1 MAFEYNE
8 VRIGQEIFYYLLKH
22 HELREDR
29 EQRLYRAYFEN
40 EDVQMLVKSQGEA
53 AECKIERY
61 GNTIYLI
68 PNEGNYYLG
77 FSKGQLKKQLCRS
90 DATDRDYYLA
100 QFVILTLLIEF
111 YDGQGS
117 SAKTR
122 DYIRVGELLNS
133 VSERLKEGA
142 DRMDE
147 DEQDRAGIAFSD
159 MLEAYEA
166 LKSDDTGRR
175 TKTTKEGFV
184 HNILSFLEEQGL
196 VEYVVADE
204 MVLTTKKMDNFM
216 DWNIL
221 NENNFNRVLSVLGVT
236 GDGED

>member
-1 MAFEYNE
+1 MAFEYND
-8 VRIGQEIFYYLLKH
+8 IKLSQEIFYYLLKY
-22 HELREDR
+22 HELKEDK
-29 EQRLYRAYFEN
+29 ESRLYRAYFEN
-40 EDVQMLVKSQGEA
+40 ENIQILTKSQGEA
-53 AECKIERY
+53 AECRIERY

-68 PNEGNYYLG
+68 PNEGNNYLG
-77 FSKGQLKKQLCRS
+77 FSKAQLKKLLCRS
-90 DATDRDYYLA
+90 DATDKDYYLA
-100 QFVILTLLIEF
+100 QFVILTLMIEF

-147 DEQDRAGIAFSD
+147 DEQDQAGIAFTD
-159 MLEAYEA
+159 MLDVYES
-166 LKSDDTGRR
+166 LKSDDTGRK
-175 TKTTKEGFV
+175 TKTTKEGFI
-184 HNILSFLEEQGL
+184 HGILSFLEDQGL
-196 VEYVVADE
+196 IEYVVADE

-221 NENNFNRVLSVLGVT
+221 NENNYNRVLSVLGVT
-236 GDGED
+236 GNGED

>member
-1 MAFEYNE
+1 MAFEYND
-8 VRIGQEIFYYLLKH
+8 VRTGQEIFYYLLKY
-22 HELREDR
+22 HELKEDK
-29 EQRLYRAYFEN
+29 EPRLYRAYFEN

-53 AECKIERY
+53 ADCRIERY

-68 PNEGNYYLG
+68 PDEGNHYLG

-90 DATDRDYYLA
+90 DATDKDYYLA
-100 QFVILTLLIEF
+100 QFVILTLMIEF

-133 VSERLKEGA
+133 VSERLREGV

-147 DEQDRAGIAFSD
+147 DEQERNGIAFSD

-175 TKTTKEGFV
+175 TKTTKEGFI
-184 HNILSFLEEQGL
+184 HNILLFLEDQGL
-196 VEYVVADE
+196 IEYVIADE

-221 NENNFNRVLSVLGVT
+221 NENNYNRVLSVLGVT
-236 GDGED
+236 GNGED

>member
-8 VRIGQEIFYYLLKH
+8 IKRSQEIFYYLLKH
-22 HELREDR
+22 HELSEDK
-29 EQRLYRAYFEN
+29 EPGLYRAYFEK

-68 PNEGNYYLG
+68 PDEGNNYLG
-77 FSKGQLKKQLCRS
+77 FSKSRLKKQLLKS
-90 DATDRDYYLA
+90 DATDKDYYLA
-100 QFVILTLLIEF
+100 QFVILTLMIEF

-133 VSERLKEGA
+133 VSERLREGA

-147 DEQDRAGIAFSD
+147 EEQDRAGIAFTD
-159 MLEAYEA
+159 MLEAYES
-166 LKSDDTGRR
+166 LKSDDTGRK
-175 TKTTKEGFV
+175 TKTTKEGFI
-184 HNILSFLEEQGL
+184 HSILTFLENQGL
-196 VEYVVADE
+196 IEYVVVDE

-221 NENNFNRVLSVLGVT
+221 NENNFDRVLSVLGVRES
-236 GDGED
+236 GEN